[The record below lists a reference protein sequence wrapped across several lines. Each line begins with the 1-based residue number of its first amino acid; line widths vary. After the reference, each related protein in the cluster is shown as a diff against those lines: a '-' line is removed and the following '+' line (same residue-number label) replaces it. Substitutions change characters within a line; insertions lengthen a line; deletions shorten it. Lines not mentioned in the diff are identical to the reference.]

1 MYVAAIII
9 TVAVLLGF
17 CVPVNNFVKYGKEN
31 GLYED

>member
-17 CVPVNNFVKYGKEN
+17 CGPVNNFVKYGKEN